1 MMGTIYQ
8 RKLTDR
14 REVLRVYHDG
24 EAYRLD
30 HITDLG
36 EESEVRVFPTMKKAC
51 EAARKTIKQ
60 IEKTS

>member
-1 MMGTIYQ
+1 MGTIYQ

-36 EESEVRVFPTMKKAC
+36 EEIEVRVFPTMKRRVRRQGKP
-51 EAARKTIKQ
+51 
-60 IEKTS
+60 